1 MFTQNSI
8 SKDLQDSILKVMEG
22 NIKHPNQQKIDVHE
36 PEKDEIT
43 ADDFKKLRK
52 MKKEDTDSQIQELAG
67 KAAQQAAIAIS
78 LIKAGKKDGKMPKPM
93 KEATKIIVHDD
104 EAEDKK
110 LIKKM
115 IDKEKKVDE
124 VEGSMPKTPKE
135 KDLAAK
141 HGHPGRIAYGDVLKA
156 RGVKM
161 KEEVEELDELSKTTL
176 GSYAKKATRDA
187 VYSRHIGAALDH
199 PARRSESPAM
209 KAARVKLSQ
218 KYMDKSDKREYGATQ
233 AIDRLTKEEVEFE
246 ESVESN
252 DTHFAKQSKK
262 MQDAINLHLR
272 KGKSYKEAVAASKVH
287 VKEEVEELD
296 ELSKTTLGS
305 YVKKATR
312 DAVITRK
319 IGADFE
325 HQGKRAKSPGMKAA
339 SDMLSQRYKAKSFKR
354 RDGVDKAVDRLT
366 KEEVE
371 QFDETVLVHATYE
384 IKESYTFGEYLTTAK
399 YLVGDDEA
407 VELANEAFKV
417 QDTDIFA
424 EELSSMDI
432 MSRINSHRKAGHAV
446 TEPKYSTKAGKP
458 YHEYVVTDKE
468 TGTRRKYI
476 HHGDVSKVENMGAKP
491 KKDEQ

>member
-1 MFTQNSI
+1 MFSQNSI

-67 KAAQQAAIAIS
+67 K
-78 LIKAGKKDGKMPKPM
+78 KDGKMPKPM

-104 EAEDKK
+104 EAEDKT

-115 IDKEKKVDE
+115 INKEKKVDE
-124 VEGSMPKTPKE
+124 ATAQKMGHAGKVTMKHVNASGATPQVKAAIKKAAPDIKT
-135 KDLAAK
+135 
-141 HGHPGRIAYGDVLKA
+141 YGDRA
-156 RGVKM
+156 
-161 KEEVEELDELSKTTL
+161 
-176 GSYAKKATRDA
+176 
-187 VYSRHIGAALDH
+187 AALDS
-199 PARRSESPAM
+199 AGI
-209 KAARVKLSQ
+209 
-218 KYMDKSDKREYGATQ
+218 KR
-233 AIDRLTKEEVEFE
+233 EEVEFE

-287 VKEEVEELD
+287 VKEEVE
-296 ELSKTTLGS
+296 
-305 YVKKATR
+305 
-312 DAVITRK
+312 
-319 IGADFE
+319 
-325 HQGKRAKSPGMKAA
+325 
-339 SDMLSQRYKAKSFKR
+339 
-354 RDGVDKAVDRLT
+354 
-366 KEEVE
+366 

-384 IKESYTFGEYLTTAK
+384 IKESYTFGEYLTAAK

>member
-8 SKDLQDSILKVMEG
+8 SKDLQDSIRKVMEG

-43 ADDFKKLRK
+43 ADDFKKLRA
-52 MKKEDTDSQIQELAG
+52 MKKGDKIQKEDTDIQIQELAG

-93 KEATKIIVHDD
+93 KEATNVTVHNG
-104 EAEDKK
+104 EAE
-110 LIKKM
+110 
-115 IDKEKKVDE
+115 
-124 VEGSMPKTPKE
+124 GSVPKTPREKE
-135 KDLAAK
+135 LAAK
-141 HGHPGRIAYGDVLKA
+141 HGHKNRITMGDVLKA
-156 RGVKM
+156 RGVVQKEEVVQADEATALERLKGVGGPRAAQNLPMGHAGKVTM
-161 KEEVEELDELSKTTL
+161 KHVMKSDATPQVKAAIKKAAPDIKTYGDRAAALNAAGIRREEVEELDELSRTTL
-176 GSYAKKATRDA
+176 GSYA
-187 VYSRHIGAALDH
+187 
-199 PARRSESPAM
+199 
-209 KAARVKLSQ
+209 
-218 KYMDKSDKREYGATQ
+218 
-233 AIDRLTKEEVEFE
+233 
-246 ESVESN
+246 
-252 DTHFAKQSKK
+252 
-262 MQDAINLHLR
+262 
-272 KGKSYKEAVAASKVH
+272 
-287 VKEEVEELD
+287 
-296 ELSKTTLGS
+296 
-305 YVKKATR
+305 KKATR

-325 HQGKRAKSPGMKAA
+325 HQGNRAKSPGMKAA
-339 SDMLSQRYKAKSFKR
+339 SNTLSQRYKAKSFKR

-384 IKESYTFGEYLTTAK
+384 IKESYTFGEYLTAAK

-417 QDTDIFA
+417 QDTGIFA

-432 MSRINSHRKAGHAV
+432 MSRINSHRKAGHTV

>member
-1 MFTQNSI
+1 MFSQNSI
-8 SKDLQDSILKVMEG
+8 SKALQDSILKVMETTAVDEALVG
-22 NIKHPNQQKIDVHE
+22 KQVNIDKNKNNKID
-36 PEKDEIT
+36 PE
-43 ADDFKKLRK
+43 DFRILKG
-52 MKKEDTDSQIQELAG
+52 Q
-67 KAAQQAAIAIS
+67 KAATV
-78 LIKAGKKDGKMPKPM
+78 
-93 KEATKIIVHDD
+93 KEATKVTVHND
-104 EAEDKK
+104 EAEDTT

-115 IDKEKKVDE
+115 INKEKKVDE
-124 VEGSMPKTPKE
+124 ATAQKMGHAGKVTMKHVMNSSASPKVK
-135 KDLAAK
+135 AAIK
-141 HGHPGRIAYGDVLKA
+141 KAAPDIKTYGDRA
-156 RGVKM
+156 
-161 KEEVEELDELSKTTL
+161 
-176 GSYAKKATRDA
+176 
-187 VYSRHIGAALDH
+187 AALD
-199 PARRSESPAM
+199 
-209 KAARVKLSQ
+209 AAGI
-218 KYMDKSDKREYGATQ
+218 KR
-233 AIDRLTKEEVEFE
+233 EEVEFE

-296 ELSKTTLGS
+296 ELSRSTLGS
-305 YVKKATR
+305 YAKKATR
-312 DAVITRK
+312 DATITRK
-319 IGADFE
+319 IAADFE

-339 SDMLSQRYKAKSFKR
+339 SDMLSQRYKIKSFKR
-354 RDGVDKAVDRLT
+354 RDGVDSAVNRLV
-366 KEEVE
+366 KEDTE

-384 IKESYTFGEYLTTAK
+384 IKESYTFGEYLTAAK

-407 VELANEAFKV
+407 IELANEAFKV
-417 QDTDIFA
+417 QDTGIFA

-432 MSRINSHRKAGHAV
+432 MSRINSHRKAGHTV

>member
-1 MFTQNSI
+1 MFSQNSI

-67 KAAQQAAIAIS
+67 K
-78 LIKAGKKDGKMPKPM
+78 KDGKMPKPM

-115 IDKEKKVDE
+115 IDKEMKVD
-124 VEGSMPKTPKE
+124 EGSMPKTPKE
-135 KDLAAK
+135 KELAAK
-141 HGHPGRIAYGDVLKA
+141 HGHPGRITYGDVLKA

-161 KEEVEELDELSKTTL
+161 
-176 GSYAKKATRDA
+176 
-187 VYSRHIGAALDH
+187 
-199 PARRSESPAM
+199 
-209 KAARVKLSQ
+209 
-218 KYMDKSDKREYGATQ
+218 
-233 AIDRLTKEEVEFE
+233 KEEVEFE

-287 VKEEVEELD
+287 VKEEVE
-296 ELSKTTLGS
+296 
-305 YVKKATR
+305 
-312 DAVITRK
+312 
-319 IGADFE
+319 
-325 HQGKRAKSPGMKAA
+325 
-339 SDMLSQRYKAKSFKR
+339 
-354 RDGVDKAVDRLT
+354 
-366 KEEVE
+366 

-384 IKESYTFGEYLTTAK
+384 IKESYTFGEYLTAAK

>member
-1 MFTQNSI
+1 MFSQNNI
-8 SKDLQDSILKVMEG
+8 SKALQDSILKVMETTTVDEALVG
-22 NIKHPNQQKIDVHE
+22 KQVNIDKNKNNKIDRE
-36 PEKDEIT
+36 
-43 ADDFKKLRK
+43 DFKILKG
-52 MKKEDTDSQIQELAG
+52 Q
-67 KAAQQAAIAIS
+67 KAATV
-78 LIKAGKKDGKMPKPM
+78 
-93 KEATKIIVHDD
+93 KEATKVTVHND
-104 EAEDKK
+104 EAEDKT

-115 IDKEKKVDE
+115 INKEKKVDE
-124 VEGSMPKTPKE
+124 ATAQKMGHAGKVTMKHVMNSSASPKVK
-135 KDLAAK
+135 AAIK
-141 HGHPGRIAYGDVLKA
+141 KAAPDIKTYGDRA
-156 RGVKM
+156 
-161 KEEVEELDELSKTTL
+161 
-176 GSYAKKATRDA
+176 
-187 VYSRHIGAALDH
+187 AALD
-199 PARRSESPAM
+199 
-209 KAARVKLSQ
+209 AAGI
-218 KYMDKSDKREYGATQ
+218 KR
-233 AIDRLTKEEVEFE
+233 EEVEFE

-287 VKEEVEELD
+287 VKEEVVVESKPD
-296 ELSKTTLGS
+296 ELSTRPGMFRS
-305 YVKKATR
+305 KADMDNRMTKEGQPTSGEKR
-312 DAVITRK
+312 IQKYLKHTMQLTRK
-319 IGADFE
+319 
-325 HQGKRAKSPGMKAA
+325 QGG
-339 SDMLSQRYKAKSFKR
+339 LSGPK
-354 RDGVDKAVDRLT
+354 GNLP
-366 KEEVE
+366 EEVKEDTE

-384 IKESYTFGEYLTTAK
+384 IKESYTFGEYLTAAK